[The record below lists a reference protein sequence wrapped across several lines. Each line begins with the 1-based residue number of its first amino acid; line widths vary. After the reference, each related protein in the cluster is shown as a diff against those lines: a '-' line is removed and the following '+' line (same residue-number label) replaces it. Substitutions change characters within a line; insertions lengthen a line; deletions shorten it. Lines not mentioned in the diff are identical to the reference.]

1 MNEQE
6 YLNRV
11 KAIIKH
17 TEDET
22 QAKAMDFNI
31 FHTLNAAD
39 KEVMMCRVLYEFLNP
54 KGKHGRGSLYLKNFL
69 EDILGLDN
77 VTNDELSEANVYRE
91 YVIRGTDRRID
102 IYIDTPYRSV
112 PV

>member
-17 TEDET
+17 TEDVT
-22 QAKAMDFNI
+22 QAKAKDFNI

-39 KEVMMCRVLYEFLNP
+39 KEVMMCRVLYEFL
-54 KGKHGRGSLYLKNFL
+54 KRTG
-69 EDILGLDN
+69 GL
-77 VTNDELSEANVYRE
+77 T
-91 YVIRGTDRRID
+91 
-102 IYIDTPYRSV
+102 YI
-112 PV
+112 

>member
-1 MNEQE
+1 
-6 YLNRV
+6 
-11 KAIIKH
+11 
-17 TEDET
+17 
-22 QAKAMDFNI
+22 MDFNI

-69 EDILGLDN
+69 EDILGLDD

-102 IYIDTPYRSV
+102 IYNWFWGKER
-112 PV
+112 